1 ITDVQVHRSR
11 IPESKKRNTRQR
23 TTQPQTIVDFFAA
36 CAHSIT
42 DTPQPTGKRTTE
54 TVAFF
59 ELPFCDPAVH
69 RVACTGPHAR
79 LLTPRPLAALR
90 PAGIHRPDASGHGHK
105 TQAVAGT
112 ETRSTPDT
120 SPPRRVAARG
130 KTPTRRDAARPRNAT
145 VPRI

>member
-1 ITDVQVHRSR
+1 MRSTKNSLRSRTSESITDGQVHRSR

-79 LLTPRPLAALR
+79 LPTLRPLAALR
-90 PAGIHRPDASGHGHK
+90 PAGRHRQDATRHGRE
-105 TQAVAGT
+105 TQLFPGF
-112 ETRSTPDT
+112 ETR
-120 SPPRRVAARG
+120 
-130 KTPTRRDAARPRNAT
+130 RPRPHAKIT
-145 VPRI
+145 LTDISLSQ